1 MAALVVAWPAT
12 ARAHDPGLSSLELRV
27 EPVRVV
33 ATLSLAAADAR
44 IAAAGQRGGLES
56 FARGAIE
63 LRFDGVMLE
72 EVVEI
77 AAQERDTGAR
87 VVLTFPVPRA
97 PG

>member
-12 ARAHDPGLSSLELRV
+12 AHAHDPGLSSLELRV

-56 FARGAIE
+56 FARDAIE

-72 EVVEI
+72 EVI
-77 AAQERDTGAR
+77 GSRRRSATRAR
-87 VVLTFPVPRA
+87 GSCSRSPSRGHA
-97 PG
+97 